1 MMFTKLQPKE
11 NIQKYVDGLQL
22 IGSLSKL
29 FSESSTPYLYYRI
42 AERLF
47 CSSFNAKDFSR
58 SDISIDAKKEKIGIG
73 LKTFLAGNNKSFQ
86 KIAEFN
92 KEQSKYNPLKLKDK
106 IIQISELRNKRIEF
120 TKRATEIEN
129 SIYHCVVREQN
140 KFKIIEEN
148 LDSINIERI
157 RNVEEKSGSIR
168 FDDGINEY
176 SFIISKS
183 TLTKKFQTS
192 SVLLEVEV
200 NILED
205 PLRDL
210 RDFFKAKL
218 FEKSNIETE
227 TIYLPLY
234 GKDKQVFEKSGL
246 NQWNA
251 DGRRRDPN
259 EVYIPIPIKIHKYFP
274 NFFPPRDQQFN
285 LKLPNDKV
293 LLSKVCQDRSK
304 ALMSYSN
311 RELGQWILRDV
322 LKLKEGK
329 ILTYQMLEELG
340 IDSVRIDK
348 FGNDD
353 FEINFAKSGSYED
366 FITDWEINN
375 T

>member
-1 MMFTKLQPKE
+1 MFTKLQPKE
-11 NIQKYVDGLQL
+11 NIQKYIDGLQL
-22 IGSLSKL
+22 IGSLSRL
-29 FSESSTPYLYYRI
+29 SSESSIPYLYYRI

-47 CSSFNAKDFSR
+47 CSSFKAKDFSR
-58 SDISIDAKKEKIGIG
+58 SDISIDAKKDNIGIG

-92 KEQSKYNPLKLKDK
+92 KEQSNYNPLKLKDK

-140 KFKIIEEN
+140 KFKIIEEK
-148 LDSINIERI
+148 LDSINIDRI
-157 RNVEEKSGSIR
+157 KNIKENSGSIK

-176 SFIISKS
+176 SFLISKS

-192 SVLLEVEV
+192 SYLFEIEID
-200 NILED
+200 ILED

-210 RDFFKAKL
+210 HNFFKTKL
-218 FEKSNIETE
+218 FEKSLIKTE

-234 GKDKQVFEKSGL
+234 GRDKHVFEKSGL

-251 DGRRRDPN
+251 DGRKRDPN

-285 LKLPNDKV
+285 LKLPNDKN
-293 LLSKVCQDRSK
+293 LLSKVCQDGSK

-311 RELGQWILRDV
+311 RDLGQWILRDV
-322 LKLKEGK
+322 LKLEEGK
-329 ILTYQMLEELG
+329 ILTYKMLEELG

-348 FGNDD
+348 YGNNDY
-353 FEINFAKSGSYED
+353 EINFAKSGSYEE
-366 FITDWEINN
+366 FITDLENNN